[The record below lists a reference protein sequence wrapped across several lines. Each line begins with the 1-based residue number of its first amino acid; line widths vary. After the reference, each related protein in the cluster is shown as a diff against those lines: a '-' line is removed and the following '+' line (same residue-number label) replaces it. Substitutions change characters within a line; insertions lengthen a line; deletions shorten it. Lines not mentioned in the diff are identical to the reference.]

1 MCQSALGEG
10 TLYSLLEMGTGIAQR
25 NVVLIGSISEIHSLI
40 RVTETCMPS
49 PLRIPLIMFCPAS
62 GIVCTM
68 RSIQARNST
77 LEISVN
83 SWSVNPYSHLMVY
96 SVCLLIP
103 KREAIWVHENLKSQR
118 NVICSFWMNNLGRP
132 RPGPLVEVLQVWL
145 CHSQCLPTYF
155 SLLAMHSTNP
165 VIHLK
170 LPHTN
175 SHSLP
180 QSCL

>member
-1 MCQSALGEG
+1 MCQSELGEG
-10 TLYSLLEMGTGIAQR
+10 TLYCLREMGVAQR
-25 NVVLIGSISEIHSLI
+25 NVVLIGSTSEIHSLI

-49 PLRIPLIMFCPAS
+49 LLRIPLIMFCPAS

-96 SVCLLIP
+96 SVRLLIP
-103 KREAIWVHENLKSQR
+103 KREAIWVHENLKSRR

-132 RPGPLVEVLQVWL
+132 RPGPLIHCKKLEVDLTQKRSSQLQ
-145 CHSQCLPTYF
+145 SRF
-155 SLLAMHSTNP
+155 
-165 VIHLK
+165 I
-170 LPHTN
+170 
-175 SHSLP
+175 
-180 QSCL
+180 